1 MSSFSIRANREGM
14 SVVCRMP
21 SSVAQA
27 AKAGM
32 KTWWTAL
39 TTRSDGSAS
48 DSSISSKPWK
58 ANAKKWQRCNSRKCW
73 HLGLLYFYSI
83 TTAMLFDRQTKTIL
97 RNTINTDSVL
107 STHTPGNICQGRQC
121 TPWWFPDSW
130 SQPPWPCQ
138 LCPQRASAAAWTT
151 PRSYGFPSAEKK
163 LAFCFPH
170 NDLCT
175 TFNSLWTYSLTGR
188 YGARAPQASATNS
201 LLSGYLWLI
210 FRGREQYLER
220 EKR

>member
-163 LAFCFPH
+163 LAFC
-170 NDLCT
+170 
-175 TFNSLWTYSLTGR
+175 SLTVIYVQPLILCEHILLQEGTVPGLR
-188 YGARAPQASATNS
+188 RPPRPTVFFLDICGWS
-201 LLSGYLWLI
+201 LEEESNI
-210 FRGREQYLER
+210 
-220 EKR
+220 